1 MLALLSLVIYITV
14 HNGARFESVGIPF
27 VNVLV
32 IEKGE
37 SCLSVSRVFS
47 SLKPSRRLI
56 ARPEVSR

>member
-47 SLKPSRRLI
+47 S
-56 ARPEVSR
+56 